1 MTTETIKITFGGE
14 SVLMTWDGA
23 EQSAPIKVDGA
34 HINRQTADARHRTAA
49 AVALAAA
56 HVWPESEW
64 PTVGAGG
71 ELTEATEAWD
81 ELEYEAISA
90 EGILAAA
97 GVGLE
102 RRSDD
107 AAPVSDRALPIET
120 CRDLVRQIRAAGLEA
135 SWAPDNDDRSVGW
148 IYC

>member
-1 MTTETIKITFGGE
+1 MTTAATLIERSIRNTEIVFAAYSADLADDLLVECEDSTEASDEVIEFWGTTEG
-14 SVLMTWDGA
+14 GA
-23 EQSAPIKVDGA
+23 EWRV
-34 HINRQTADARHRTAA
+34 H
-49 AVALAAA
+49 
-56 HVWPESEW
+56 
-64 PTVGAGG
+64 
-71 ELTEATEAWD
+71 LTGPRK
-81 ELEYEAISA
+81 AISA
-90 EGILAAA
+90 ESILAAA